1 MFVFE
6 VKGGFEMKRFK
17 RLNAYILVAL
27 CGCLSYAFALGFD
40 DPSMG
45 TASLVTETTKSCELS
60 DGLEK
65 KEMVYTISY
74 NYPEDLKDSSY
85 KYVTVRMNFTY
96 FSNVINKVL
105 AVASLESNFRYN
117 SVTKQAEC
125 LSTSRGNVLNDKD
138 CVLSIFARR
147 ANRNTE
153 VGASVA
159 EIKFTNKGKPYEKNV
174 YRISC
179 DYMGN
184 ITYS

>member
-1 MFVFE
+1 MKKFSRLYAYVFT
-6 VKGGFEMKRFK
+6 VLCSC
-17 RLNAYILVAL
+17 LN
-27 CGCLSYAFALGFD
+27 CAFALDFN

-45 TASLVTETTKSCELS
+45 NASLVTETTKSCKLS

-74 NYPEDLKDSSY
+74 GYPEGLKDSSY

-147 ANRNTE
+147 ANHNTE
-153 VGASVA
+153 VGGSVA
-159 EIKFTNKGKPYEKNV
+159 EVKFTNKGKPYEKNV
-174 YRISC
+174 YRVSC

-184 ITYS
+184 ITYT